1 MLVTPKDN
9 MKEII
14 ADNLVLT
21 QTVVDY
27 DSSIFSNYRRLQ
39 DEKFGNTISQT
50 ELAKTLKL
58 NDASIIS
65 RIERGEM
72 GMDNRRFS
80 VFLLITDNHPRYKLK
95 LKEGVNKDAIDL
107 ILPTPSASD
116 IKSAR
121 DNISGLSQR
130 NLSLLVGLHHKM
142 INKYESSSA
151 TSKNMRSP
159 SPHTWTMMLLATK
172 QHPYYE
178 LILK

>member
-1 MLVTPKDN
+1 MSVTPKDD
-9 MKEII
+9 MKELI
-14 ADNLVLT
+14 ADNLVFT
-21 QTVVDY
+21 QTVVEY

-39 DEKFGNTISQT
+39 DEKFGNAISQT

-80 VFLLITDNHPRYKLK
+80 VFLLITNSHPKYDLELK
-95 LKEGVNKDAIDL
+95 KGINKEDADL
-107 ILPTPSASD
+107 ILPTPSAVD
-116 IKSAR
+116 IKTAR
-121 DNISGLSQR
+121 GNISGLSQR

-159 SPHTWTMMLLATK
+159 SPHTWTMILLATK
-172 QHPYYE
+172 QHPYYD
-178 LILK
+178 LIPK